1 MKMILMSAAL
11 AGSVIWG
18 SSAVQVNGIQSHSI
32 SEMAPLFDE
41 EHAYETIHELS
52 EVIGPRETGTEKEK
66 EAASYISKRIQDEG
80 LAVRIQPFHVKTYYS
95 GSVMAGDHE
104 YPIRSADKSAVENEE
119 RVEGAVLDGGYGL
132 NLDEKKPRGK
142 SPL

>member
-52 EVIGPRETGTEKEK
+52 EVIGPRETGTEKK
-66 EAASYISKRIQDEG
+66 KKQR
-80 LAVRIQPFHVKTYYS
+80 HTYRN
-95 GSVMAGDHE
+95 GFKMRD
-104 YPIRSADKSAVENEE
+104 
-119 RVEGAVLDGGYGL
+119 
-132 NLDEKKPRGK
+132 
-142 SPL
+142 